1 MITAR
6 REKLL
11 NFIIKEYVKTAKPVG
26 SALVAKKG
34 DFDLGS
40 ASLRS
45 EMCELEQAG
54 YLSQLHTS
62 GGRVPTDKAY
72 RYFVNNLIQNDD
84 FEPASDEKRKIKTA
98 VSSTDNPRRLN
109 QGIARV

>member
-1 MITAR
+1 MLFSLAYIVTAFSAR
-6 REKLL
+6 CILISSSRGRHTIWNCYWSSDVCSSDL
-11 NFIIKEYVKTAKPVG
+11 KPVG

-34 DFDLGS
+34 GFELS
-40 ASLRS
+40 PASLRS

-72 RYFVNNLIQNDD
+72 RFYVNNLNT
-84 FEPASDEKRKIKTA
+84 EKEDA
-98 VSSTDNPRRLN
+98 
-109 QGIARV
+109 